1 MLMMVLTGGRCL
13 RIPLSS
19 VLLCSIIKELL
30 LCCAFI
36 RGAALPNLSYQSAP
50 GERLT
55 ADDNLPVTSNLSG
68 YSLSQ
73 RTVLFL
79 TK

>member
-13 RIPLSS
+13 RIALSS
-19 VLLCSIIKELL
+19 ALLCHTVKELL
-30 LCCAFI
+30 LYSAFI
-36 RGAALPNLSYQSAP
+36 RGAVRPNLSCRSAP
-50 GERLT
+50 GGRLT
-55 ADDNLPVTSNLSG
+55 ADENLPVNSNLSG

-79 TK
+79 AK